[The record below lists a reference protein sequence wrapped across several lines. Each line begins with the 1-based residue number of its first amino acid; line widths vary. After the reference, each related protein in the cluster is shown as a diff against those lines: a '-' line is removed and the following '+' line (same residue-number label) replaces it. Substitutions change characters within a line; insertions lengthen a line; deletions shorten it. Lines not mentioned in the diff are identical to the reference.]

1 MKTYGKYDESNAYS
15 IEYSGGSL
23 QESSF
28 LLINHGKAVSTP
40 VKWQI
45 TGEHQACNA
54 AGAAIVGSLIG
65 LSDLEL
71 SEAFAN
77 ATLSGM
83 RMKKTSLNGVTYL
96 NDAYNA
102 NPASMRATLANL
114 KSIAEDKKV
123 ILILGDMLEL
133 GVDAVNQ
140 HIQILRFALEN
151 LPESLIIAVGPLMK
165 EAGQNLTAQNLIF
178 AENSLSAGE
187 LLTQYTD
194 ENTLVF
200 LKGSRGMKLEN
211 AIPAEAR

>member
-1 MKTYGKYDESNAYS
+1 M
-15 IEYSGGSL
+15 
-23 QESSF
+23 QESSV
-28 LLINHGKAVSTP
+28 LLINHEKAVSTP

-211 AIPAEAR
+211 AIPVEAR